1 MSIFLRGLRII
12 LLLAISV
19 SLAGAGGV
27 SAAPRDVTITV
38 TTKDDEFVEDGDC
51 ALREAIYAANWNTPY
66 DNCPGG
72 DSSGM
77 DTIVFAQGEGY
88 VLGTWLPPV
97 LDAGP
102 LTIGGGYMPELMG
115 NLSTQVLIVENGA
128 NLTLTNVMISGGYVT
143 NGEDGAGLYNNGGTV
158 TIDNCYFI
166 GNTADGTDSNGGA
179 IYNNAGSITISN
191 TTFQE
196 NGAYDGGGIYNY
208 LGTLNL
214 SNNNF
219 DSNSAQNEGGGI
231 SAVGQTFSSGDT
243 FEDNVAMLYGGAIY
257 SRDSLYVSN
266 GTFNGNMVFST
277 GGAIMCSYGTCTIES
292 SSFEGSVAS
301 SGGAICTYYSNLYV
315 SGSLFSGNAVW
326 DNGGAIELWL
336 TSDFSIST
344 STFEGNS
351 AEIGGGLRVHLS
363 FGTISD
369 SLIHGN
375 YADQGGGIYHDAY
388 NIADSS
394 LTLERT
400 TLWENDSLT
409 GGAIYN
415 TTAHLMM
422 FNDTLASNTA
432 ENGAGVYN
440 TAGLVELVNTT
451 LAHNSAVTQGD
462 QLYNDPGGAGAVYGA
477 NSILAYG
484 GYGHNCYGT
493 IIDSGANIDS
503 GNTCGFDP
511 GYGSQPNTDP
521 LLGVLQDNGGPG
533 LPGYPTLTFAL
544 QNPSPAINHANF
556 SLCPTTDQRTYFRRI
571 GFCDIGAFEAQP
583 YIFYIVSGDWQS
595 TYINTY
601 FAQTLV
607 VEVQDFYGTPLGGV
621 PITFAGPASGASI
634 ANNYTGLVTDVSG
647 LVSFQAMANGT
658 IGGPY
663 EVVATHSA
671 DGIYTTFHL
680 TNLGYETTTTLTS
693 DEPDP
698 SEPGQEFVV
707 TFDVTS
713 PNGTPEGW
721 VTVTVQGRSEECTGW
736 VSSGTGW
743 CSLSIA
749 VPGSFTLEGEFGSN
763 SNFTPSSD
771 TETHTVEAPPGWQ
784 MSLFLPMTV
793 K

>member
-1 MSIFLRGLRII
+1 
-12 LLLAISV
+12 
-19 SLAGAGGV
+19 
-27 SAAPRDVTITV
+27 
-38 TTKDDEFVEDGDC
+38 
-51 ALREAIYAANWNTPY
+51 
-66 DNCPGG
+66 
-72 DSSGM
+72 
-77 DTIVFAQGEGY
+77 
-88 VLGTWLPPV
+88 
-97 LDAGP
+97 
-102 LTIGGGYMPELMG
+102 
-115 NLSTQVLIVENGA
+115 
-128 NLTLTNVMISGGYVT
+128 MISGGYVT

-166 GNTADGTDSNGGA
+166 GNSADGTDSNGGA

-196 NGAYDGGGIYNY
+196 NSAYDGGGIYNY

-231 SAVGQTFSSGDT
+231 CAVGQTFSSGDT
-243 FEDNVAMLYGGAIY
+243 FEDNVAMLYGGAIS

-326 DNGGAIELWL
+326 GNGGAIELWL

-351 AEIGGGLRVHLS
+351 AVIGGGLRVHLS

-484 GYGHNCYGT
+484 GYGHNCYGV
-493 IIDSGANIDS
+493 IIDSGDNIDS
-503 GNTCGFDP
+503 GSTCAFTAS
-511 GYGSQPNTDP
+511 GSLSNTDP
-521 LLGVLQDNGGPG
+521 LLGPLQDNGGPG
-533 LPGYPTLTFAL
+533 TPSYGTLTFAPHY
-544 QNPSPAINHANF
+544 PSPAISAANA
-556 SLCPTTDQRTYFRRI
+556 SLCPTTDQRQYLRRSGYCEI
-571 GFCDIGAFEAQP
+571 GSYEAQP
-583 YIFYIVSGDWQS
+583 FVFYINSGDWQS
-595 TYINTY
+595 TDINTY
-601 FAQTLV
+601 FPEPLVMEAQDYYGNRLAGLGV
-607 VEVQDFYGTPLGGV
+607 DFN
-621 PITFAGPASGASI
+621 GPDSGASI
-634 ANNYTGLVTDVSG
+634 ANNHTSLVTGADGFVG
-647 LVSFQAMANGT
+647 FDALANG
-658 IGGPY
+658 IPGGWY
-663 EVVATHSA
+663 EVDAIAWNGVFTS
-671 DGIYTTFHL
+671 FHL
-680 TNLGYETTTTLTS
+680 TNLAL
-693 DEPDP
+693 
-698 SEPGQEFVV
+698 
-707 TFDVTS
+707 
-713 PNGTPEGW
+713 
-721 VTVTVQGRSEECTGW
+721 
-736 VSSGTGW
+736 
-743 CSLSIA
+743 
-749 VPGSFTLEGEFGSN
+749 
-763 SNFTPSSD
+763 
-771 TETHTVEAPPGWQ
+771 PGWS
-784 MSLFLPMTV
+784 MSTFLPMV
-793 K
+793 RK